1 MTVSVEDEGQK
12 QHNVCVESTV
22 YSITCTV
29 LRVKLGYGKALG
41 AGTERPKAKAR
52 GTMYV

>member
-22 YSITCTV
+22 YSITV